1 MTVSIGKISIDYY
14 LESAAAGDGAQVGTR
29 DLTAYYTETQAP
41 AGRWWGNGLAGAH
54 LKVDQQ
60 VEKWAA
66 KRVYEDFADPK
77 TGEALGRRPI
87 EKTTSPDGA
96 KTPAGAPAKGERE
109 AVAGFDLTFSVP
121 KSVSVLWALADTRLQ
136 AQLYAAHQQAVE
148 ECLSWLEKNV
158 AQGRAGHG
166 GVAKVAVKGVIG
178 SLFHHWDSRA
188 GDPQLH
194 THAVLANRVQR
205 ISDDEWVTLDSYTLH
220 RHVVAVSEMYN
231 SMLFDRIAADTGAV
245 AELRDGAGVF
255 AGTDA
260 AGLLESLSEDSADTR
275 NPRAELSGVPDGV
288 LEEFSLRSAEIEAA
302 TDERVWQWQQDH
314 ARPMPNA
321 MLLKIR
327 QEVTLSTR
335 KAKSVSAQS
344 LPEKMLA
351 WHRRSINAG
360 YSPEAIVA
368 EATGHTPTMVAAE
381 DFDAETI
388 SKLAGFVVADAGMRR
403 ATFMRAN
410 LIASAERILR
420 GVRMPTAGARHA
432 LVDRVVEA
440 AAVAAVPLT
449 PERFSVAD
457 VTDPFLANGAGNVFD
472 QPDTAKFTTGEVFN
486 DEQFLI
492 NRAATA
498 GPALA
503 GSRAAKGVAAAAAV
517 TREGHRL
524 SDDQARA
531 AETVLASGKSLDAV
545 IGPAGTGKTTTMK
558 AIRDVWER
566 EYGKG
571 TVVGLAPSAVAAAV
585 LGEEIDAA
593 TDNVSKW
600 LYESVGDGAARRARR
615 VHKLETTT
623 ASLQPG
629 LPRLTAATRH
639 RRQTQLSAA
648 RARLAAQYAEQ
659 GKYQLRPGQLL
670 IVDEASMVGTAALAE
685 LGRQAEA
692 VDAKVLLVGDPA
704 QLEAVDA
711 GGFLGW
717 MERNTDAPVL
727 DRVWRF
733 RSEWERDASLRLR
746 RGDESVIADYTE
758 QGRVHACED
767 GGAAETAYKTW
778 LAETTDDVQ
787 TLLIAGDN
795 ETVAG
800 LNTRAQLDLA
810 EKGKVNLKKTVD
822 LRSGVAGVGDV
833 ILARQNNRRMRD
845 NDGQFIKNGTRL
857 AVTSIS
863 RDGSVKALRQDTGAK
878 ITLDADY
885 LAASAEL
892 GYACTSHRAQGVTVD
907 RSHTVVQSGE
917 GRELFYVAM
926 TRGRDSNMCYV
937 DLPDADEV
945 DAPDEW
951 GIMRSTAPQSA
962 MSVLSCVLKT
972 SRAEKTAHEVQ
983 DAEHGY
989 ANDLG
994 RMIFEHE
1001 YVAHAAKVIST
1012 RTWAAETFGQAKAAT
1027 MYADPLWPALVQADP
1042 DAAFAENRPDQDATL
1057 ADVVAACPEV
1067 AKTRSCGVLS
1077 TFKPATDDQQHM
1089 QSELLSRIRTRLE
1102 YLRDG
1107 VIDDNPEWLNELK
1120 TFVPEA
1126 QLPDAIDAAV
1136 SWRALSGQEDAAT
1149 VWGTAPK
1156 PSDTTMRAYYDIA
1169 RTVIPASKPTP
1180 SDKTID
1186 VWEDVDL
1193 TEDRQRI
1200 IDEDETMSWFDGR
1213 TPAPAEPSLDD
1224 PDLWSP
1230 SSITPQTA
1238 SEASRDL

>member
-41 AGRWWGNGLAGAH
+41 AGRWWGHGLAGAH
-54 LKVDQQ
+54 LQVGQQ
-60 VEKWAA
+60 VEKWSA
-66 KRVYEDFADPK
+66 KRVYEDFADPE

-87 EKTTSPDGA
+87 EKQSSPDGA
-96 KTPAGAPAKGERE
+96 KTPTGAAAKGERE

-121 KSVSVLWALADTRLQ
+121 KSVSVLWALADTPLQ
-136 AQLYAAHQQAVE
+136 VQLHDAHQQAVE

-178 SLFHHWDSRA
+178 SLFDHWDSRA

-231 SMLFDRIAADTGAV
+231 SLLFDRIAADTGAV

-255 AGTDA
+255 SGTDA
-260 AGLLESLSEDSADTR
+260 AGLLDSLSDDSADTR

-288 LEEFSLRSAEIEAA
+288 LEEFSLRSAEIDAA
-302 TDERVWQWQQDH
+302 TDERVRQWHQDH
-314 ARPMPNA
+314 EGPMPNA
-321 MLLKIR
+321 MLLKIL

-335 KAKSVSAQS
+335 KTKGPSAES
-344 LPEKMLA
+344 LPEKMLS
-351 WHRRSINAG
+351 WRRRSINAG
-360 YSPEAIVA
+360 YTPEDIVA
-368 EATGHTPTMVAAE
+368 DATGHTPTVVAAE

-410 LIASAERILR
+410 LIASTERILR
-420 GVRMPTAGARHA
+420 GVRMPTASGRHA

-440 AAVAAVPLT
+440 ATVTAVPLT
-449 PERFSVAD
+449 PERFTVTE

-492 NRAATA
+492 NWAATD
-498 GPALA
+498 GP
-503 GSRAAKGVAAAAAV
+503 SMTDHRAAKGVAAAV

-524 SDDQARA
+524 SDDQAYA
-531 AETVLASGKSLDAV
+531 AQKVLASGKSLDAV

-558 AIRDVWER
+558 AIRDLWER
-566 EYGKG
+566 ENGKG

-600 LYESVGDGAARRARR
+600 LYESVGDGAARRALR
-615 VHKLETTT
+615 VNQLETTIDRLE
-623 ASLQPG
+623 SG
-629 LPRLTAATRH
+629 LPRLSKSARR
-639 RRQTQLSAA
+639 RRQTQLSAG

-659 GKYQLRPGQLL
+659 GKYQLRAGQLL

-685 LGRQAEA
+685 LARQAEA

-733 RSEWERDASLRLR
+733 RNEWEREASLRLR
-746 RGDESVIADYTE
+746 RGDESVIGEYMEHD
-758 QGRVHACED
+758 RVRACQD
-767 GGAAETAYKTW
+767 GTAAETAYKTW

-795 ETVAG
+795 ATVAG

-810 EKGKVNLKKTVD
+810 ERGKVDLEKTVD

-845 NDGQFIKNGTRL
+845 ESGHFIKNGTRL
-857 AVTSIS
+857 DIMSTE
-863 RDGSVKALRQDTGAK
+863 RDGSVKAVRQDTGAS
-878 ITLDADY
+878 ITVDADY

-892 GYACTSHRAQGVTVD
+892 GYACTAHRAQGVTVD
-907 RSHTVVQSGE
+907 RSHTVVGAGE

-926 TRGRDSNMCYV
+926 TRGRDTNMCYV
-937 DLPDADEV
+937 DLPDAAEV

-951 GIMRSTAPQSA
+951 GIMRTPVAESA
-962 MSVLSCVLKT
+962 RAVLSGVLKT

-983 DAEHGY
+983 DAEHGW
-989 ANDLG
+989 ATDLG
-994 RMIFEHE
+994 RMIFEYD
-1001 YVAHAAKVIST
+1001 YVGHAAKET
-1012 RTWAAETFGQAKAAT
+1012 ATCTWATETFGQAKAAA
-1027 MYADPLWPALVQADP
+1027 MHADPLWPALVQADP
-1042 DAAFAENRPDQDATL
+1042 ATAFENTGPDPESSL
-1057 ADVVAACPEV
+1057 ADVVAACPDV
-1067 AKTRSCGVLS
+1067 PRTRSSGLLWS
-1077 TFKPATDDQQHM
+1077 FNPATEDQDRL
-1089 QSELLSRIRTRLE
+1089 QSELLSKLDIRLQHLRACVAEDRPDWLTELE
-1102 YLRDG
+1102 AM
-1107 VIDDNPEWLNELK
+1107 
-1120 TFVPEA
+1120 VPQV
-1126 QLPDAIDAAV
+1126 QLPDALDAV
-1136 SWRALSGQEDAAT
+1136 LSWRAVSGQEDAT
-1149 VWGTAPK
+1149 TLWGIEPK
-1156 PSDTTMRAYYDIA
+1156 PSDTTMRAYYDTA
-1169 RTVIPASKPTP
+1169 RALIPVPQSAPA
-1180 SDKTID
+1180 DKEVD
-1186 VWEDVDL
+1186 VWDGVDL
-1193 TEDRQRI
+1193 SEDDQRI
-1200 IDEDETMSWFDGR
+1200 LDDADTLSWSGGP
-1213 TPAPAEPSLDD
+1213 TPAEPSLDD
-1224 PDLWSP
+1224 PDLWTSP
-1230 SSITPQTA
+1230 DTTA
-1238 SEASRDL
+1238 EPSAEPSWDL